1 MIKKA
6 DMNDLLILG
15 IDVGTGSARAG
26 LFDLSGRMVA
36 TSKQDISLWR
46 DPGSIVEQSSSDIW
60 NAVCGAVRAA
70 MKEAEA
76 DPARIAGIGFDATC
90 SLVVLGEG
98 GSSLAVGPSED
109 PNRDIIVWM
118 DHRAVGQAERINAAG
133 HDRSEER
140 RVGNGGRA
148 GR

>member
-1 MIKKA
+1 
-6 DMNDLLILG
+6 DFH
-15 IDVGTGSARAG
+15 VTGVQTCA
-26 LFDLSGRMVA
+26 LPIF
-36 TSKQDISLWR
+36 
-46 DPGSIVEQSSSDIW
+46 
-60 NAVCGAVRAA
+60 RAA

-90 SLVVLGEG
+90 SLVVLGEA